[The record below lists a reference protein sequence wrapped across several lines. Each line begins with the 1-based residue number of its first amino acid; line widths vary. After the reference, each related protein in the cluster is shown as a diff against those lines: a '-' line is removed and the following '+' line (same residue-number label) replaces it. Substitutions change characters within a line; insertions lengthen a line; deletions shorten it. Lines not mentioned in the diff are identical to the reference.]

1 MRYLIEC
8 LGNHYLFYNNSN
20 PINSLFRYRTALL
33 DRGDLTGAA
42 GGQEKGVRLDFA
54 ILGRIDKQ
62 FAFTELLPAVGLVEG
77 RKILRKRAGSVRV
90 SRGKRENERH
100 QYTYVEHSFIF

>member
-8 LGNHYLFYNNSN
+8 LGNHYLFYNYLN
-20 PINSLFRYRTALL
+20 PINSLFRTALL

-77 RKILRKRAGSVRV
+77 RKILRKRTGSVRV
-90 SRGKRENERH
+90 PMGKRENERH
-100 QYTYVEHSFIF
+100 QYM